1 MNIIIQS
8 RAATNYFFI
17 YKYVSKFFFFFL
29 QKVRSQVP
37 TAPHMFTIINFLI
50 KTVRN
55 PNIFGLLSHKEK
67 KKVANLHH

>member
-8 RAATNYFFI
+8 RAATYYFFI
-17 YKYVSKFFFFFL
+17 NTSQNFFFL
-29 QKVRSQVP
+29 QKVRLQVP